1 MILKFING
9 KNTDLNDL
17 KSVLEYVGDK
27 AKTTPELSGG
37 YCCDSKY
44 PYNDMLVTKQL
55 HRKTVGKQYEHY
67 VVSFNPDDAIDAET
81 AFNVVSDI
89 VRHYNRNQSFWAVH
103 TNTEH
108 LHAHVVMNSVSSKGN
123 KFRQWKPQLND
134 FRGYINA
141 ICKKYGINPI
151 ARTCGKRPV
160 DDINLLEIT
169 NDEFLKCYG
178 GTQMSTEINDDLY
191 YTFPFGT
198 NSTDEWFSYS
208 ELYDDYDCYEDN
220 NDQFPADNPE
230 PIRKNPFAIS
240 PTPVNNVQNSSAKSP
255 CERDSSENI
264 AKRKSVFFGDS
275 YNIVANSVEKA
286 SDFIRSCKKPAGISA
301 AGLKALMN
309 ELGDDVDYH
318 LGNEFN
324 IVLVDDDES
333 DESDYIDTSFSEI
346 E

>member
-9 KNTDLNDL
+9 KNTDPNDL

-37 YCCDSKY
+37 YCCDSKF
-44 PYNDMLVTKQL
+44 PYDDMLVTKQL
-55 HRKTVGKQYEHY
+55 HRKTDGKQYEHY

-134 FRGYINA
+134 FRGYINTV
-141 ICKKYGINPI
+141 CKKYGINPI

-160 DDINLLEIT
+160 DDVNLLEVTYEEIL
-169 NDEFLKCYG
+169 NCYG
-178 GTQMSTEINDDLY
+178 GTQMSAEINDELY

-198 NSTDEWFSYS
+198 SSTDEWSSYS
-208 ELYDDYDCYEDN
+208 EQYDDYDCYEEND
-220 NDQFPADNPE
+220 DQFPADNPE
-230 PIRKNPFAIS
+230 PVRKNPFAVS
-240 PTPVNNVQNSSAKSP
+240 PPTVNNVQNEPTKP
-255 CERDSSENI
+255 SSEHNSPENV

-275 YNIVANSVEKA
+275 YNIATTSIEKA
-286 SDFIRSCKKPAGISA
+286 SDFIRSCQKSPGISA

-309 ELGDDVDYH
+309 ELGDDVEYH

-324 IVLVDDDES
+324 IVLIDDDEN
-333 DESDYIDTSFSEI
+333 DEPGYIDTDSYYI

>member
-9 KNTDLNDL
+9 KNTDPNDL

-27 AKTTPELSGG
+27 AKTTSELSGG
-37 YCCDSKY
+37 YCCDSKF
-44 PYNDMLVTKQL
+44 PYDDMLVTKQL
-55 HRKTVGKQYEHY
+55 HRKTDGKQYEHY

-134 FRGYINA
+134 FRSYINA

-151 ARTCGKRPV
+151 AKTCGKRPV
-160 DDINLLEIT
+160 DDVNLLEVT
-169 NDEFLKCYG
+169 NEEILNCYG

-191 YTFPFGT
+191 YTFPFCTSSADG
-198 NSTDEWFSYS
+198 WPSYS
-208 ELYDDYDCYEDN
+208 EQYDDYDYNDYDDDQSLAN
-220 NDQFPADNPE
+220 NTE
-230 PIRKNPFAIS
+230 PVRKNPFAVS
-240 PTPVNNVQNSSAKSP
+240 PPTVNNVQNEPTKPPSEHNSP
-255 CERDSSENI
+255 ENVE
-264 AKRKSVFFGDS
+264 KRKSIFFGDS
-275 YNIVANSVEKA
+275 YNIATTSIEKA
-286 SDFIRSCKKPAGISA
+286 SDFIRSCKKSPGISA

-309 ELGDDVDYH
+309 ELGDDVEYH

-324 IVLVDDDES
+324 IILVDDDEN
-333 DESDYIDTSFSEI
+333 DESEYIDTDSYFI
-346 E
+346 D